1 MSNNE
6 TNVVI
11 ALLITGLII
20 LTFYVFINMLQ
31 ILWTSLSFL
40 LLGLIFCFIFFF
52 NKNKELLISCFL
64 IIFTISFNIYITA
77 IYQDNITQNKVPDS
91 YHSLSMSNIILLYIE
106 IIFVTKNIISQDNF
120 DKTKLLVV
128 SFLVV
133 LSIILLIT
141 QMVILK
147 NFTTDG

>member
-1 MSNNE
+1 
-6 TNVVI
+6 
-11 ALLITGLII
+11 L
-20 LTFYVFINMLQ
+20 
-31 ILWTSLSFL
+31 
-40 LLGLIFCFIFFF
+40 CFIFFF
-52 NKNKELLISCFL
+52 DKKKELLISCFL

-106 IIFVTKNIISQDNF
+106 IFFVTKNIISPDNF
-120 DKTKLLVV
+120 DKTKLSIV

-141 QMVILK
+141 QMVILQ

>member
-1 MSNNE
+1 MSYE
-6 TNVVI
+6 PNVVI
-11 ALLITGLII
+11 SLLITGLII
-20 LTFYVFINMLQ
+20 LTFYVFINMLE

-40 LLGLIFCFIFFF
+40 LLGLILCFIFFF
-52 NKNKELLISCFL
+52 DKKKELLISCFL

-106 IIFVTKNIISQDNF
+106 IFFVTKNIISPDNF
-120 DKTKLLVV
+120 DKTKLSIV

-141 QMVILK
+141 QMVILQ

>member
-106 IIFVTKNIISQDNF
+106 IFFVTKNIISPDNF
-120 DKTKLLVV
+120 DKTKLSIV

-141 QMVILK
+141 QMVILQ

>member
-106 IIFVTKNIISQDNF
+106 IIFVT
-120 DKTKLLVV
+120 
-128 SFLVV
+128 
-133 LSIILLIT
+133 
-141 QMVILK
+141 
-147 NFTTDG
+147 

>member
-120 DKTKLLVV
+120 DKTKLSVV

>member
-1 MSNNE
+1 MTYE
-6 TNVVI
+6 PNVVI
-11 ALLITGLII
+11 SLLITGLVI
-20 LTFYVFINMLQ
+20 LTFYVFINMLE

-40 LLGLIFCFIFFF
+40 LLGLILCFIFFF
-52 NKNKELLISCFL
+52 DKKKELLISCFL

-106 IIFVTKNIISQDNF
+106 IIFVTKNIIYPDNF
-120 DKTKLLVV
+120 DKTKLSIV

-141 QMVILK
+141 QMVILQ